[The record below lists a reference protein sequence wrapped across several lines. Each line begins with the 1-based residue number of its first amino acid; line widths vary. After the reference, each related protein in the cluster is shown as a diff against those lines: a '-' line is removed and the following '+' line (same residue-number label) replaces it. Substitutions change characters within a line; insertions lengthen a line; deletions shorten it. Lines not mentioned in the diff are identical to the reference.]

1 MAGEQ
6 ACWYPDPEKYPLIAK
21 RLLSVFLSV
30 ASLTWASGSADS
42 AYALPAGELQ
52 DQHVYLETHSAMGT
66 IFSLYLYADSADK
79 ARSIAQSAFDE
90 VDRVDALLSNYQE
103 ASELSRINREAA
115 HQAVITDG
123 ETFAFLQSSLLWST
137 KTSGAF
143 DITVGRLMKAWGF
156 FRSQGRV
163 PTDAELAEV
172 GRQVGWGKVVLDPKD
187 RSVRFDVE
195 GLELDPGGIGKG
207 YVVDRIVEL
216 LRAQKVTAA
225 LISAG
230 TSTIYAIGAPPGEK
244 GWKVQVPDPEGRPRE
259 ASTVVLRDTS
269 LSTSACTEKYFLLN
283 GHRYCHIM
291 DPHTLRP
298 VEGMLQTSVIDPSAT
313 ASDAL
318 SASLFVL
325 GPEASRDLLK
335 GLPGASAII
344 FSEREHVRDCAAI
357 RWPDAAATGECHAA
371 MGEKDRRGRG

>member
-1 MAGEQ
+1 VAS
-6 ACWYPDPEKYPLIAK
+6 I
-21 RLLSVFLSV
+21 FLSV
-30 ASLTWASGSADS
+30 ACLTMLSGSADS
-42 AYALPAGELQ
+42 AHALPSGELQ
-52 DQHVYLETHSAMGT
+52 AQHVYLETHSAMGT
-66 IFSLYLYADSADK
+66 IFSLYLYADSEDR
-79 ARSIAQSAFDE
+79 ARSIAQTAFDE

-103 ASELSRINREAA
+103 SSELSRINREAS
-115 HQAVITDG
+115 HHAVITDG
-123 ETFAFLQSSLLWST
+123 ETFAFLQTSLLWSA
-137 KTSGAF
+137 KTSGGF

-163 PTDAELAEV
+163 PTDAELVEV
-172 GRQVGWGKVVLDPKD
+172 GKQVGWRKVILVPRE

-207 YVVDRIVEL
+207 YVVDRMAEL
-216 LRAQKVTAA
+216 LRSQNITAA

-230 TSTIYAIGAPPGEK
+230 SSTIYAIGAPPGEK
-244 GWKVQVPDPEGRPRE
+244 GWKVQVPDPEGKPRE
-259 ASTVVLRDTS
+259 VSTVILRDTS

-313 ASDAL
+313 SSDAL

-325 GPEASRDLLK
+325 GPEAGRELLR
-335 GLPGASAII
+335 GLPEASAII
-344 FSEREHVRDCAAI
+344 FTGREHVRGCAAI
-357 RWPDAAATGECHAA
+357 RWPDVAATDVCHAVI
-371 MGEKDRRGRG
+371 GEKGRRGTE